1 MFSLE
6 ILGVLNQL
14 SYETSDS
21 VCIYIYIYIYIEE
34 SLANE
39 SHIYI

>member
-21 VCIYIYIYIYIEE
+21 VCIYIYIYIEE